1 MLLVESL
8 KNKSDPD
15 GEQISD
21 EDKLAM
27 EKNARFREEMEEV
40 RHERMHGIQRSRVRS
55 EPATYVTY
63 PRDRNPV
70 RPSIHP
76 SIHRAPHAGEGEVQ
90 HKGALP
96 AARRVQHHRRG

>member
-40 RHERMHGIQRSRVRS
+40 THRIQRSRVRS
-55 EPATYVTY
+55 ASGPATY

-70 RPSIHP
+70 HPSIHP
-76 SIHRAPHAGEGEVQ
+76 SRAT
-90 HKGALP
+90 
-96 AARRVQHHRRG
+96 RR